1 MKRIGAAFAL
11 IVAHAFMTSPAFAQ
25 IAGFNGTWTLN
36 QEASQGPKAACE
48 YLFYTVTAD
57 EEHYIVDEMSKE
69 GQPFHTEY
77 RARFDGKEY
86 PNRNLVTGAVNYV
99 KMRKVFDRVEQLTN
113 IRRERGP
120 DGKEVSKVTGHYIR
134 VLAPDGKS
142 ITSTL
147 INADGQV
154 TAVRVFDKIEPKT
167 RPTCQKSPATKTE
180 VQTSDRKATRHS

>member
-1 MKRIGAAFAL
+1 MKRTAL
-11 IVAHAFMTSPAFAQ
+11 IALLAAGAFLTTPAFAQ

-36 QEASQGPKAACE
+36 QRASEGPKAACE
-48 YLFYTVTAD
+48 YLHYEVTAD

-77 RARFDGKEY
+77 RAKFDGKEY
-86 PNRNLVTGAVNYV
+86 ANKNLVTGATNYV
-99 KMRKVFDRVEQLTN
+99 KLRKVFDRTEQLTN
-113 IRRERGP
+113 VRREKGA
-120 DGKEVSKVTGHYIR
+120 DGKEVSKVAGHYVR

-154 TAVRVFDKIEPKT
+154 TAVRVFDKVDLKGGP
-167 RPTCQKSPATKTE
+167 RPTCQKAKT
-180 VQTSDRKATRHS
+180 

>member
-1 MKRIGAAFAL
+1 MHRTAL
-11 IVAHAFMTSPAFAQ
+11 IAVLAAGALLTTPAFAQ

-36 QEASQGPKAACE
+36 QKASEGPTAACE
-48 YLFYTVTAD
+48 YLHYEVTAD

-86 PNRNLVTGAVNYV
+86 ANRNLVTGAVNYV
-99 KMRKVFDRVEQLTN
+99 KLRKVFDRTEQLTN

-120 DGKEVSKVTGHYIR
+120 DGKEVSKVAGHYIR

-147 INADGQV
+147 INAEGQV
-154 TAVRVFDKIEPKT
+154 TAVRVFDKVDTKGK
-167 RPTCQKSPATKTE
+167 RPTCQKTKT
-180 VQTSDRKATRHS
+180 